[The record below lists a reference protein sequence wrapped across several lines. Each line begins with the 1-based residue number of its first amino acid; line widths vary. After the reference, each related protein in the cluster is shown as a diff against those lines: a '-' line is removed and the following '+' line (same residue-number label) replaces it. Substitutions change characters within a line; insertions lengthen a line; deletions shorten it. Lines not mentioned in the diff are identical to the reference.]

1 MLAQTPAHER
11 GAARDEAVLA
21 LRVDERDDLLE
32 HARRREYAARVR
44 VGDER
49 EAWWLVVVV
58 TVVLVLLV
66 VSVVV
71 VVLLVKVL
79 VV

>member
-1 MLAQTPAHER
+1 MLAQPPAHES

-58 TVVLVLLV
+58 VTV
-66 VSVVV
+66 
-71 VVLLVKVL
+71 
-79 VV
+79 